1 MSEIIAAIIGII
13 FASILV
19 YLGGWFAVIGWGAI
33 IPLTF
38 VLVEQIILERME
50 EKYRENEE

>member
-38 VLVEQIILERME
+38 VLVEQSILEKME
-50 EKYRENEE
+50 KRHENEE